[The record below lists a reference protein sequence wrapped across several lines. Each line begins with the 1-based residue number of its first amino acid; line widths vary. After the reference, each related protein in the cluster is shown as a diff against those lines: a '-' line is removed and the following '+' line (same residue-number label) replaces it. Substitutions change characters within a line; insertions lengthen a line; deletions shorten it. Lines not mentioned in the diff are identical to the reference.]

1 MEPENF
7 YMVTPKQD
15 VCRAKGVLPLQ
26 DAVQVLKNKESL
38 LQIKE
43 SSKLVN
49 HIQSE
54 SEIFCL
60 SSILEENFTFLTT
73 FSITSQNLTL
83 ASVNILSQGF
93 KSNHIITKLVL
104 NKIQFADLAYFYKIS
119 EALTLNEALTYID
132 LSQNGLDDSTAD
144 LLLEL
149 LGVLPNL
156 KYLNLEKNRL
166 QSLQWGYILAVNT
179 SLEHLNLNFNALS
192 YTTIKN
198 LLDSL
203 KINKTLKILNLLG
216 CEKSSDFYNSIGAL
230 LARVLQNSSL
240 TSLTIEIDENCE
252 FLDDLAKTLT
262 DNNTDLI
269 NFSAG
274 EHWKTATKPLQTIWR
289 AIQANNWIFSK
300 LKNPNSDYEISA
312 DFQEILEQKL
322 NKLKDQ
328 EAEPKI
334 KIEESIEIHTEHL
347 DIPIYRA
354 PNSTSKIMPETPQ
367 FSGYTPGKQFKLD
380 QDIESLDKA
389 EDELIA
395 QVYISHKDDMI
406 EEKSLFS
413 TSIFN
418 ESPRNF
424 IYSESSNVGES
435 NADSPGID
443 IERVAKKIKKIQKQI
458 RSVDEHFVQTAE
470 NIRGD
475 MKKEIDLLMENMKEL
490 QEEGEKVEKKVE
502 KMIEAGKESEVKAG
516 LKEKVIERFI
526 ASFETRL
533 AKLEKSDENRQ
544 EGFEESKNEMEEMRN
559 SCKDLMARVEKYEL
573 NTKLQV
579 NSIKKSICS
588 KQEITNVQ
596 DKQAS
601 INAELQTLSLTV
613 SQIDSQ
619 VEKLK
624 QITLNLQKNEKTLQK
639 KREDFKFSLSELKQ
653 KMGQVEAKY
662 QDMPDFDK
670 LTSLMQKDIDHKIS
684 RIELKMWDSLETDP
698 KKDFGNNSLRTFDKK
713 LHFIDEKV
721 NKIFE
726 SFKELSNDMM
736 RFESYKIPE
745 NFERLEK
752 VISQTAQKK
761 YVVPQVEKRVLKS
774 AETYENLKSPR
785 LKNSYSGNRP
795 SIGVRPPSVSLSITK
810 HEDLG
815 KSFPDKI
822 GEIENFTVRNLKE
835 DQDTESLL
843 EKGERAEIRKMGVG
857 EGLPAEAESMI
868 LNAIIEKTNKNRVP
882 QLRKFY
888 SDVNLSPSST
898 ADAFRN
904 QFAKFEDAGPS
915 LELQESLKLRGIN
928 I

>member
-1 MEPENF
+1 MEPENS
-7 YMVTPKQD
+7 YMN
-15 VCRAKGVLPLQ
+15 VCRAKGVSPLQ
-26 DAVQVLKNKESL
+26 DVVQVLANKESL

-43 SSKLVN
+43 STKL
-49 HIQSE
+49 SE

-60 SSILEENFTFLTT
+60 SSILEENFSFLTS
-73 FSITSQNLTL
+73 FSITNQNLTL

-93 KSNHIITKLVL
+93 KANHVITKLVL

-119 EALTLNEALTYID
+119 EALTLNEALMYID
-132 LSQNGLDDSTAD
+132 LSQNGLDNSTAD

-179 SLEHLNLNFNALS
+179 SLEHLNLNFNTLS
-192 YTTIKN
+192 YKTIEN

-216 CEKSSDFYNSIGAL
+216 CEKSSDFYNSIGPL

-252 FLDDLAKTLT
+252 YLDDLAKTLT
-262 DNNTDLI
+262 DSNTDLI

-274 EHWKTATKPLQTIWR
+274 EQWKTATKPLQIIWR

-300 LKNPNSDYEISA
+300 LKNPNAECEISA
-312 DFQEILEQKL
+312 DFQEILEHKL

-328 EAEPKI
+328 EAEPDI

-347 DIPIYRA
+347 DIPIYKTQS
-354 PNSTSKIMPETPQ
+354 STSKIMPETPQ
-367 FSGYTPGKQFKLD
+367 FSGYASGKQFKLD

-395 QVYISHKDDMI
+395 QVYVSHKEEMI

-435 NADSPGID
+435 NADSSRDD
-443 IERVAKKIKKIQKQI
+443 IEKVTKKIKKLQKQI
-458 RSVDEHFVQTAE
+458 RNVDEHFVQTAE
-470 NIRGD
+470 NIRVD
-475 MKKEIDLLMENMKEL
+475 MKKEMNLLVENIKEI
-490 QEEGEKVEKKVE
+490 QEQGEKTRKKVE
-502 KMIEAGKESEVKAG
+502 RVVEAGKESEVKAG
-516 LKEKVIERFI
+516 LKEKVIEKFI

-533 AKLEKSDENRQ
+533 AKLEKSDESRQ
-544 EGFEESKNEMEEMRN
+544 EGFENTKNDMEELRN
-559 SCKDLMARVEKYEL
+559 NYKELVARVEKYEL

-579 NSIKKSICS
+579 NSIKKSICN

-601 INAELQTLSLTV
+601 VNAELQTLSLTV

-624 QITLNLQKNEKTLQK
+624 QLTLNLQKNEKTLQK
-639 KREDFKFSLSELKQ
+639 KREELDISLSELKQ

-662 QDMPDFDK
+662 EDLPDFDK
-670 LTSLMQKDIDHKIS
+670 LTSLMQKDIDNKIS
-684 RIELKMWDSLETDP
+684 RIELKVWDNLEIDP
-698 KKDFGNNSLRTFDKK
+698 KKDFGNSSLRTFDRK

-726 SFKELSNDMM
+726 SFKELAKDMM
-736 RFESYKIPE
+736 RIDSYKIPE

-761 YVVPQVEKRVLKS
+761 YVIPQMEKRVLKS
-774 AETYENLKSPR
+774 AETYENLRSPR

-795 SIGVRPPSVSLSITK
+795 SIGIRPPSVSLSITK

-822 GEIENFTVRNLKE
+822 GENENFTVRNLKE
-835 DQDTESLL
+835 DHDTEDLS
-843 EKGERAEIRKMGVG
+843 EKGERAETRKIGVG
-857 EGLPAEAESMI
+857 EGLPVEAESVI

-888 SDVNLSPSST
+888 SEVNLSPTST